1 MNDTAGSRF
10 SLHYGRRRLWPLLGS
25 AAVISLICIGAVLRH
40 VDRVARSQQANSKA
54 DGKPLPKKE
63 AAESRSAAW
72 HDAVDFRAPRDEDVF
87 KRTTRAADWLK
98 EHLVVVPQKDTNCEI
113 RVIAW
118 KDPTLEPANP
128 DLLAGYLIT
137 DTLWAA
143 KALRVFD
150 ADVADEMEASLQCQ
164 GWYGN
169 GLHDVLFHPLERIL
183 HRPADDDFVHGSS
196 LGRFPAANAK
206 TIDVRVMRQKWD
218 ADFNVGHPLLFAEH
232 AVYQALF
239 DYRQG
244 RTKQARERV
253 LNALADH
260 RTTDSQDR
268 IFWDAETRIL
278 VDFVTFE
285 DWLAFQKGIRP
296 VCRHCTFKL
305 GVLIY
310 AIRLLDLEKDLERL
324 LPGMRQRLWE
334 AQHDSGG
341 LAHFLDV
348 QKDGAF
354 VRGIGSTG
362 EASAIA
368 ILSEVVAVQPNRE
381 CDE

>member
-1 MNDTAGSRF
+1 
-10 SLHYGRRRLWPLLGS
+10 LLYGRRRLLLLLVLL
-25 AAVISLICIGAVLRH
+25 AVISLNCIGAALRH
-40 VDRVARSQQANSKA
+40 LNRVAETQSPGSKG
-54 DGKPLPKKE
+54 DIKLPLKEE
-63 AAESRSAAW
+63 AAENRSAAW
-72 HDAVDFRAPRDEDVF
+72 RDTVEFRAPHDAEVR
-87 KRTTRAADWLK
+87 KRATRAADWLK
-98 EHLVVVPQKDTNCEI
+98 DHLVVIPHQDNNCEI

-143 KALRVFD
+143 KALRFFD
-150 ADVADEMEASLQCQ
+150 SAIADEVETSLQCL

-196 LGRFPAANAK
+196 LGRFPVANGK

-239 DYRQG
+239 DYWQG
-244 RTKQARERV
+244 RIKQARERV
-253 LNALADH
+253 LKVVADH
-260 RTTDSQDR
+260 RTTDSKDR
-268 IFWDAETRIL
+268 IFWDDEARIL
-278 VDFVTFE
+278 VDFVTIE
-285 DWLAFQKGIRP
+285 DWLAFQKGTRP
-296 VCRHCTFKL
+296 DCRHCTFKL
-305 GVLIY
+305 GLLLY
-310 AIRLLDLEKDLERL
+310 AIRVLDLEHELASL

-334 AQHDSGG
+334 AQHDRGG

-348 QKDGAF
+348 QKDGTF
-354 VRGIGSTG
+354 DRGIGSTG

-368 ILSEVVAVQPNRE
+368 ILSEVVTVHRGHE
-381 CDE
+381 RDE